1 MSLPASRSINAPRL
15 ISLLVTVS
23 LCGCQSLGPYA
34 LRNSESPAIETARQ
48 LSGIPVNSLRQQA
61 NTAEKKI
68 VAEAMDALRTNDLAK
83 ASQLFNAALK
93 LRISSSELH
102 ALNALTYHLMALAG
116 DSSRYEM
123 AEEGYKV
130 ALRFDPTNT
139 VAEYQLGLCYLDQR
153 KFPQAQQ
160 HLARAAVANSSDP
173 EILYDLAVASY
184 YARDPRIAE
193 GALLRLAEISP
204 ERARSPEYYRA
215 LTMTR
220 AALNDMPAAMA
231 TLGDM
236 RKVVKGGDLTVLERR
251 IDDWNGFYRT
261 ASASMKRAQF
271 APRGGGFGAP
281 QQEGF
286 GPPAPSPAEPVPGS
300 TVPGGV
306 PQPGAFVDEK
316 MVAVDVVLIGT
327 QDDSRES
334 YGINL
339 LNGLRLQFGDSLSG
353 APAASFT
360 TEAIRD
366 RIDPTLNTE
375 TFTVTRTMRVPSIT
389 YSLNIANAFNGNNE
403 VIAKPSLVALAGQT
417 SEFFSGTE
425 ISAAAVSGG
434 AGDSVTV
441 QKEVGIK
448 LSVRPDFLP
457 SGKIRLQVAAQRT
470 FLTDPS
476 SSVVFQFRLDTTKTN
491 VNANV
496 VLKYGETL
504 ILSGLIERETSV
516 INDGVPVLRDVPG
529 LNLLFA
535 ERGNRDFRKSILI
548 LLTPRRPTYGAQS
561 PEDRQAVLDSLSDY
575 ERSIASLEN
584 RHKDWF
590 RPPSNFES
598 IRRALDH
605 SEVYREFRSGDMKS
619 DRWQMRPSHLKR
631 VSATLDHLFF

>member
-1 MSLPASRSINAPRL
+1 MKSLAARPTRSRRL
-15 ISLLVTVS
+15 LSVLVTAS

-34 LRNSESPAIETARQ
+34 LRDGESPAIETAKM
-48 LSGIPVNSLRQQA
+48 LSGVPVNNLRQQA

-102 ALNALTYHLMALAG
+102 TLNALTYHLMALAG

-130 ALRFDPTNT
+130 ALRFDPTNA

-153 KFPQAQQ
+153 KFSQAQQ
-160 HLARAAVANSSDP
+160 HLARAAVANSNDP

-193 GALLRLAEISP
+193 GALVRLAKISP
-204 ERARSPEYYRA
+204 ERAHSAEVYRA
-215 LTMTR
+215 LALTR
-220 AALNDMPAAMA
+220 AALNDMPAAMS
-231 TLGDM
+231 TLDDM
-236 RKVVKGGDLTVLERR
+236 RKSIKAEEFSVLEQR
-251 IDDWNGFYRT
+251 INDWGGFYRT
-261 ASASMKRAQF
+261 ASTSMKLAQF
-271 APRGGGFGAP
+271 APRGGGFAAP
-281 QQEGF
+281 QPEG
-286 GPPAPSPAEPVPGS
+286 GYAPPAPAAVPPGQPVPAGAQ
-300 TVPGGV
+300 
-306 PQPGAFVDEK
+306 QPGAFVDEK

-360 TEAIRD
+360 TESVRD

-375 TFTVTRTMRVPSIT
+375 TFTVTRSMRVPSIT

-504 ILSGLIERETSV
+504 ILSGLIERETSAS
-516 INDGVPVLRDVPG
+516 NNGVPVLRDVPG

-535 ERGNRDFRKSILI
+535 ERGTREFRKSILI
-548 LLTPRRPTYGAQS
+548 LLTPRRPTYGAQA

-575 ERSIASLEN
+575 EKSISSLEN

-590 RPPSNFES
+590 RPLSNFEA
-598 IRRALDH
+598 IRRTLDR
-605 SEVYREFRSGDMKS
+605 SEVYREFRSGDLKAE
-619 DRWQMRPSHLKR
+619 RWQMRTSHLKR
-631 VSATLDHLFF
+631 VSATLDHLFL

>member
-1 MSLPASRSINAPRL
+1 MKSLAARPSTPGL
-15 ISLLVTVS
+15 LSLLVIAS
-23 LCGCQSLGPYA
+23 LYGCQSLTPHA
-34 LRNSESPAIETARQ
+34 FRDSESPAIETAKL
-48 LSGIPVNSLRQQA
+48 LSGVQVDSLRKQA

-68 VAEAMDALRTNDLAK
+68 IAEAMDALRANNLAK

-130 ALRFDPTNT
+130 ALRFDPTNA

-173 EILYDLAVASY
+173 EILYDLALASY

-204 ERARSPEYYRA
+204 ERARSPEFYRA
-215 LTMTR
+215 LAMTR

-231 TLGDM
+231 TLNDM
-236 RKVVKGGDLTVLERR
+236 RKALGTQDFPLLERR
-251 IDDWNGFYRT
+251 INDWGGFYRT
-261 ASASMKRAQF
+261 SAASLKRVQF

-281 QQEGF
+281 QPQEGF
-286 GPPAPSPAEPVPGS
+286 APPAAPTAQPA
-300 TVPGGV
+300 PGGAA
-306 PQPGAFVDEK
+306 QPGAFVDEK

-360 TEAIRD
+360 TESVRD

-504 ILSGLIERETSV
+504 ILSGLIERETSA

-575 ERSIASLEN
+575 EKSIASLEN

-590 RPPSNFES
+590 RPPSNFEA

-605 SEVYREFRSGDMKS
+605 SEMYREFRSGDLKS

>member
-1 MSLPASRSINAPRL
+1 MTSPAARSAHAPRL
-15 ISLLVTVS
+15 ISLLVATS
-23 LCGCQSLGPYA
+23 LAGCQSLGPQVF
-34 LRNSESPAIETARQ
+34 RNNESPAIETAKL
-48 LSGIPVNSLRQQA
+48 LSGVPVNNLRQQA
-61 NTAEKKI
+61 NTAEKRI
-68 VAEAMDALRTNDLAK
+68 VAEAMNALRTNDLAK
-83 ASQLFNAALK
+83 ASQLLNAALK
-93 LRISSSELH
+93 LRVTSSELH

-116 DSSRYEM
+116 DSSQFEM

-130 ALRFDPTNT
+130 ALRFDPTNA

-153 KFPQAQQ
+153 KFAQAQQ
-160 HLARAAVANSSDP
+160 HLARAAVANSRDP

-193 GALLRLAEISP
+193 GALIRLSKIAP
-204 ERARSPEYYRA
+204 ERARSPEVHRA
-215 LTMTR
+215 LAMTR
-220 AALNDMPAAMA
+220 AALNDMPAALSA
-231 TLGDM
+231 LGDL
-236 RKVVKGGDLTVLERR
+236 RKTSGEADFSVLERR
-251 IDDWNGFYRT
+251 LDDWNNFHRT
-261 ASASMKRAQF
+261 ASASMKLAQF

-281 QQEGF
+281 QQQEGF
-286 GPPAPSPAEPVPGS
+286 APPAQAAVPPGQPVPG
-300 TVPGGV
+300 GA

-360 TEAIRD
+360 TEAFRD

-504 ILSGLIERETSV
+504 ILSGLIERETSSS
-516 INDGVPVLRDVPG
+516 NNGVPVLRDVPG

-535 ERGNRDFRKSILI
+535 ERGSREFRKSILI

-575 ERSIASLEN
+575 EKSIASLEN
-584 RHKDWF
+584 RHEDWF
-590 RPPSNFES
+590 RPLSNFEA
-598 IRRALDH
+598 IRRTLDH
-605 SEVYREFRSGDMKS
+605 SEVYREFRSGDLKS